1 MMPSTFGM
9 CRIAAAAVLR
19 ARGRNGS
26 APDPE
31 WSQTP
36 AIRVAVRTLMGGAL
50 VNPTRQ
56 LEASAE
62 PSLRNP
68 RHVLA

>member
-1 MMPSTFGM
+1 VSF
-9 CRIAAAAVLR
+9 AV
-19 ARGRNGS
+19 AQKNGWSVAFGS